1 MNGQDWLSIVQTIGV
16 PTVVAGASFWF
27 FRYMFDAAA
36 KERHE
41 FLNQDME
48 NDNKIFELAELSA
61 QAINNMSRA
70 LDANTKSLDLLTVT
84 LRENKK

>member
-1 MNGQDWLSIVQTIGV
+1 M
-16 PTVVAGASFWF
+16 
-27 FRYMFDAAA
+27 
-36 KERHE
+36 
-41 FLNQDME
+41 
-48 NDNKIFELAELSA
+48 SA

>member
-27 FRYMFDAAA
+27 IRYMFDAAA
-36 KERHE
+36 NERKD
-41 FLNQDME
+41 FLKQDME
-48 NDNKIFELAELSA
+48 NDDKIFELAELSA

>member
-1 MNGQDWLSIVQTIGV
+1 MNGQEWLSVVQTVGV
-16 PTVVAGASFWF
+16 PTIVAGASFWF
-27 FRYMFDAAA
+27 IRYMFDAAA
-36 KERHE
+36 KERRE

-48 NDNKIFELAELSA
+48 NENKIFELAELSA

-84 LRENKK
+84 LREK